1 MSQIKK
7 LLSILGI
14 FIICSCSQSGILS
27 LKILKKN
34 SIINIGFAGDTSF
47 THGIADDN
55 PLKEISKITKKF
67 DLMLLNL
74 ETVIA
79 RNDVGSTLE
88 GKKYNFKSPI
98 KSAKILKNAGI
109 DGVALANNHSLDY
122 GKEGSLDTMKF
133 LENNNI
139 KHSGI
144 GKDIKSAYKP
154 MLFNIKNNK
163 IAIFSFSRVIYDIS
177 WYATKESH
185 GIASAYDTSI
195 NNTISAIKDAKKDNN
210 FVIVMVHWGS
220 EKKTKILPYQLKLIK
235 NWEKAGVDLI
245 VGSHPHILGPIEK
258 YDKLPVIFSTGNFA
272 FPSSRG
278 KARKSAIFSIIIDN
292 QQIKQIKVIPIDG
305 LWGVPVLS
313 EKKQYKE
320 IIRDLNKI
328 SKSYKINK
336 TGILSSR

>member
-1 MSQIKK
+1 
-7 LLSILGI
+7 
-14 FIICSCSQSGILS
+14 
-27 LKILKKN
+27 
-34 SIINIGFAGDTSF
+34 
-47 THGIADDN
+47 
-55 PLKEISKITKKF
+55 
-67 DLMLLNL
+67 
-74 ETVIA
+74 
-79 RNDVGSTLE
+79 
-88 GKKYNFKSPI
+88 
-98 KSAKILKNAGI
+98 
-109 DGVALANNHSLDY
+109 
-122 GKEGSLDTMKF
+122 
-133 LENNNI
+133 
-139 KHSGI
+139 
-144 GKDIKSAYKP
+144 
-154 MLFNIKNNK
+154 
-163 IAIFSFSRVIYDIS
+163 
-177 WYATKESH
+177 
-185 GIASAYDTSI
+185 SAYDTSI